1 MKSIEV
7 VTPIASNSKVTSKRT
22 FSDAMKTEGE
32 ESSEIAKRQ
41 NIRAE
46 GELVEVVKTES
57 KKKLVKIKGPTFE
70 VQQYEFLEF
79 LETST
84 DRFKSRAD

>member
-1 MKSIEV
+1 MKI
-7 VTPIASNSKVTSKRT
+7 
-22 FSDAMKTEGE
+22 EGE
-32 ESSEIAKRQ
+32 EISEIAKRQ
-41 NIRAE
+41 KIEAK
-46 GELVEVVKTES
+46 GELVELVKTET
-57 KKKLVKIKGPTFE
+57 KKKEVNIKGPTFE